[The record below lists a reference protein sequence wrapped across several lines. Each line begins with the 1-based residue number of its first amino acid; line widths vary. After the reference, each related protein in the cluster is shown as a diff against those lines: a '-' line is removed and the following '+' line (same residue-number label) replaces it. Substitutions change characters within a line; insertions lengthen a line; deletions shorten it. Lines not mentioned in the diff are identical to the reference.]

1 MSDESRALVPI
12 DERAVDFYGD
22 ELTAVLIQEG
32 DRREIYIPVRPI
44 VEYLGLAW
52 SGQFER
58 LQRDAILSEAIRGVR
73 VTRTPGRGGG
83 SQEMLALPLKFLPGF
98 LFGVNA
104 NRVKEEL
111 RERVLR
117 YQRECYDVL
126 ADAFQEGRLTSEPGF
141 SELAEGDS
149 PAAVAYRMAA
159 AVMRLARQQL
169 LLEARQEQV
178 EGRVEDHERR
188 LEVIEVTLGNPD
200 RLITPAQ
207 ATRLSQAVKAVA
219 MELGKQTKRN
229 EYGGVYGELYRRFD
243 VPGYKELPAAKFDEA
258 MSWLTDWWQQ
268 LTGSDDVPF

>member
-1 MSDESRALVPI
+1 MTDESKALVPI
-12 DERAVDFYGD
+12 DEKTVDFYGD
-22 ELTAVLIQEG
+22 ELTAVLIDEEARQ
-32 DRREIYIPVRPI
+32 EIYVPIRPI
-44 VEYLGLAW
+44 VEYLGLSW
-52 SGQFER
+52 SGQYER
-58 LQRDAILSEAIRGVR
+58 LQRDAILSEAIRFVR
-73 VTRTPGRGGG
+73 VTRTNLGGNPN
-83 SQEMLALPLKFLPGF
+83 LIALPLKLLPGF
-98 LFGVNA
+98 LFGVNV

-111 RERVLR
+111 RDRILR
-117 YQRECYDVL
+117 YQRECYDAL
-126 ADAFQEGRLTSEPGF
+126 WDAFQEGRLTAELGF
-141 SELAEGDS
+141 SELVEGDS

-229 EYGGVYGELYRRFD
+229 EYGGVYGELYRRFN

-258 MSWLTDWWQQ
+258 MAWLTDWWQQ
-268 LTGSDDVPF
+268 LTGSDEVPF